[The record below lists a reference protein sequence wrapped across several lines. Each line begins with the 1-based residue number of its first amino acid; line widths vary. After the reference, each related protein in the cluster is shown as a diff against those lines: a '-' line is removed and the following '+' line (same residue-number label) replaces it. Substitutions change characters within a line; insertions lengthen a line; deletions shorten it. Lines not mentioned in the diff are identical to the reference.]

1 MTWVFP
7 LEVRSICCSVWLRGR
22 APTPLK
28 LPPERAKLPPLLSI
42 ERWRCST
49 GDVGGGT
56 AGVLGED
63 LRVLASA
70 LRRRLR
76 LSAKHPTSSPARN
89 FYANPCL
96 PLEKLREMFLH
107 LCPPLNLR

>member
-22 APTPLK
+22 APTL
-28 LPPERAKLPPLLSI
+28 LKLPPLLVKLPPDLVKLLPDLVKLLPLLSM

-70 LRRRLR
+70 LRRRLD
-76 LSAKHPTSSPARN
+76 LSAKHPTSRPA
-89 FYANPCL
+89 CSISD
-96 PLEKLREMFLH
+96 
-107 LCPPLNLR
+107 